1 MGERVSGRTHCDR
14 IMLGEKGTSRV
25 TMNVQDRMV
34 NDFEGEISFILD
46 KSTSE
51 GLALKVTAQILTS
64 TIARLATWW
73 LEHPDEGTASRL
85 QIWGIRR

>member
-1 MGERVSGRTHCDR
+1 
-14 IMLGEKGTSRV
+14 MLGEKGTSRV

-34 NDFEGEISFILD
+34 NDSEGEISLILD

-51 GLALKVTAQILTS
+51 RLALKVTAQILTGAI
-64 TIARLATWW
+64 TRLATWW
-73 LEHPDEGTASRL
+73 LEHPDEGTARRL